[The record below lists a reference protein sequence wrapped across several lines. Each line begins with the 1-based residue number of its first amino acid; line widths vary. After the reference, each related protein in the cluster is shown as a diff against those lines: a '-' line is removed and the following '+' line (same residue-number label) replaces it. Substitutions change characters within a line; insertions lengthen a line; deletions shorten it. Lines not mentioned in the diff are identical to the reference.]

1 MLYRNKIS
9 LKVKV
14 NEEQGH
20 MIFCLEKKPWFFFL
34 FGNERERDRTRRERE
49 RLGFVWLS
57 PVKDPFGELVWQT

>member
-20 MIFCLEKKPWFFFL
+20 MIFCLEKKPWFFFFL
-34 FGNERERDRTRRERE
+34 FVNERERERDIELEEKE
-49 RLGFVWLS
+49 R
-57 PVKDPFGELVWQT
+57 D